1 MDSGGGGGEVGEVP
15 HVLAD
20 DGLAAVETGW
30 FVSRYSSGIRRSRAS
45 GYYRVQGRHR
55 FGADGVADDVDPAGS
70 SGAAGT
76 PTFFV
81 GGRRQYGAYD
91 IDTLTAAVKKAR
103 LSRGLDVPY
112 RRDQVDDK
120 HADAAVL
127 PESCFG
133 RSPRGASARS
143 AKSCGPA

>member
-1 MDSGGGGGEVGEVP
+1 MV
-15 HVLAD
+15 HVK
-20 DGLAAVETGW
+20 V
-30 FVSRYSSGIRRSRAS
+30 RGIRPSQAS
-45 GYYRVQGRHR
+45 GYDRVPGRHR
-55 FGADGVADDVDPAGS
+55 FGADRVADHVDPAGS

-76 PTFFV
+76 PTIFV
-81 GGRRQYGAYD
+81 SGRSQYGAYD
-91 IDTLTAAVKKAR
+91 IDTLTAAGRQR
-103 LSRGLDVPY
+103 LSRSLDVPY

-133 RSPRGASARS
+133 RSPSGASARS